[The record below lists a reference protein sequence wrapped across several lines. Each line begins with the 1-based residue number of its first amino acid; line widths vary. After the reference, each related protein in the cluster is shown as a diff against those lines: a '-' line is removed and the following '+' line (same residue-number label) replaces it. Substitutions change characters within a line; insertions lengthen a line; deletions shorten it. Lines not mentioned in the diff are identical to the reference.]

1 MQQYPIEDI
10 KAPAYFFAGNS
21 VLFMKDNVKVQKVS
35 TLLDVATSHN
45 VKAGDIVT
53 DQALTIKGSP
63 VAFSNTDAL
72 FKELKLVK
80 GARLPKI
87 ENCYIVA
94 RVASGKWVKWS
105 FLPAIH
111 DAIGSITFGAN
122 LPLGE
127 HSWTVYP
134 DPLNPSTALVTSSEL
149 AAAPEVGDLEDAG
162 QFMLRCLGVY
172 GSGEDAIDFD
182 TDGASIDI
190 SLSTEDAQ
198 NDRLIKYGKILTD
211 ISVSA
216 KFKPRNITLAKWQTL
231 TGILTSDAIGTFRS
245 VSSLSNL
252 VLRGAKKGDFQ
263 FTLTG
268 ARCKDPSAT
277 FSPKDAL
284 MDELTFE
291 AFGDKFGD
299 NKLKIDTTADD
310 FTFETATPLVAATLK
325 TSTPSSG
332 VVA

>member
-21 VLFMKDNVKVQKVS
+21 VLFMKDNIKVQKVS

-127 HSWTVYP
+127 HSWTIYP

-149 AAAPEVGDLEDAG
+149 ATAPEVGDMEDAG

-172 GSGEDAIDFD
+172 GSGADAIDFD

-263 FTLTG
+263 FTL
-268 ARCKDPSAT
+268 AAVRCKDPSAT

-291 AFGDKFGD
+291 SFGDEFGD
-299 NKLKIDTTADD
+299 NKLSIGTAAAD
-310 FTFETATPLVAATLK
+310 FTFETATPLVAAAIK
-325 TSTPSSG
+325 TSKTSSG